1 MAQLTRRNFVQ
12 VAGMTAATTALA
24 ACDNTA
30 APADDAEPEAEAEP
44 EAAPAADGDIY
55 AAPDASAYPIEP
67 DGEGVEALYETK
79 ESRGGQIIY
88 TKVIPGEWS
97 KE

>member
-1 MAQLTRRNFVQ
+1 MSQLTRRNFVQ
-12 VAGMTAATTALA
+12 VAAAAAGTAALA
-24 ACDNTA
+24 ACGNTA
-30 APADDAEPEAEAEP
+30 APADDAEPEA
-44 EAAPAADGDIY
+44 APVADGDIY
-55 AAPDASAYPIEP
+55 AAPDASAYPIDP

-97 KE
+97 AE

>member
-1 MAQLTRRNFVQ
+1 MAQLTCRNFVQ
-12 VAGMTAATTALA
+12 VAGMT
-24 ACDNTA
+24 
-30 APADDAEPEAEAEP
+30 
-44 EAAPAADGDIY
+44 